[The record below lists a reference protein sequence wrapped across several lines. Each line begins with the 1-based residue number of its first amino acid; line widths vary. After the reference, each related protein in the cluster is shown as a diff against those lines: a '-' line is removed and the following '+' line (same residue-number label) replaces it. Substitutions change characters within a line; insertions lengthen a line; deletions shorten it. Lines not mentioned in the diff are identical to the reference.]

1 MTPRQPP
8 AFPGGN
14 GANSGQMKGHQMSSL
29 HGRGGLFLFAWMLG
43 FSDEEERPM
52 ARLLHRLARGEFTVT
67 VEIDPPKGADVTKTL
82 AKVRRFADRVDAV
95 NIADCPMA
103 NVRMSP
109 ITLAHLIQRDTGV
122 EAIFHLT
129 CRDRNVIGLQ
139 AELLGAAGLG
149 VRNIL
154 CLRGD
159 DPARGDHPE
168 AKSVFELDAVGLIQ
182 LAATLNQGR
191 TVSGKELESGTD
203 FAIACAANPCAD
215 DVEAEVSRLE
225 AKIAAG
231 AHLAQTQPIF
241 DPRVLERWL
250 KAIHGRIRIPIL
262 YGILPLKSY
271 DQALHLNKNVPGMKV
286 PNWLVAEMQGG
297 DEQTGIRLAGE
308 LIKEIATWGIH
319 GIHLFPMGASARV
332 IGILDILAEVGLRPS
347 LAAMR

>member
-1 MTPRQPP
+1 
-8 AFPGGN
+8 
-14 GANSGQMKGHQMSSL
+14 
-29 HGRGGLFLFAWMLG
+29 
-43 FSDEEERPM
+43 M
-52 ARLLHRLARGEFTVT
+52 ARLLHRLARKEFTVT

-95 NIADCPMA
+95 NVADCPMA

-109 ITLAHLIQRDTGV
+109 ITLAHLLQRDVQV

-129 CRDRNVIGLQ
+129 TRDRNMIGLQ

-159 DPARGDHPE
+159 NPERGDHPD
-168 AKSVFELDAVGLIQ
+168 AKAVFELDAAGLIG
-182 LAATLNQGR
+182 LAKTLNAGS
-191 TVSGKELESGTD
+191 TLSGKPLDSGTN
-203 FAIACAANPCAD
+203 FTIACAANPGAD
-215 DVEAEVSRLE
+215 DLEGEISRLE

-250 KAIHGRIRIPIL
+250 SKIAGRIRIPIL

-271 DQALHLNKNVPGMKV
+271 DFANHLNKNVPGMKV
-286 PNWLVAEMQGG
+286 PDWVVDRMHGG
-297 DEQTGIRLAGE
+297 DEQTGILLAAE
-308 LIKEIATWGIH
+308 LVREISAWSISGIH
-319 GIHLFPMGASARV
+319 IFPMDASKRV
-332 IGILDILAEVGLRPS
+332 IGVLDALAEAGIRSGSTSPLEVAS
-347 LAAMR
+347 A